1 MDEVGWVSGCG
12 KSGKEIE
19 MKKRLAF
26 HLRSTVIRSE
36 EFCRWVLTYSEELHM
51 YVCIYFIDL
60 IH

>member
-19 MKKRLAF
+19 MKKDWLF
-26 HLRSTVIRSE
+26 ILRSTVIRSE
-36 EFCRWVLTYSEELHM
+36 AFCRWVLTYSERIT
-51 YVCIYFIDL
+51 YVCMHIFIDL